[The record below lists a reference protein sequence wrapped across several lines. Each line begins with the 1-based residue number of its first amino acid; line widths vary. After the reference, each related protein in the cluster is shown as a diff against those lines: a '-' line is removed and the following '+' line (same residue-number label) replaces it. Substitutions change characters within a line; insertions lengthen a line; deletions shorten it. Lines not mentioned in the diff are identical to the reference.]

1 MAFQHARRPRHCS
14 RFDSGQRPDDGLD
27 LLRRQPAGPQQP
39 RVRPAEIDDGGFKA
53 DGGRSV
59 IEDHRHPVAESLGD
73 MGRRGGAEAPG
84 GIGAG
89 GGDGPAEGLEQAGR
103 HGMARHPDGQGI
115 EPRRGQQRDGAAL
128 PAWQDQGQRPRPEL
142 RRQDP
147 RALIHRHQ
155 GFGGGLVREMDDQR
169 VEARPVLRRED
180 CCHGA
185 VVSGVGAQAVDRLGR
200 KGDELAGGKRCGC
213 RGDVLFRRR
222 QDRSRRLA
230 HFQRPRAMKS
240 GLSKPALP

>member
-1 MAFQHARRPRHCS
+1 MAAASVRSPAGLRLRVFSAPGGTRGPKASSASSAAAETGLQAQRECRRVMAFQHAGRPRRAS
-14 RFDSGQRPDDGLD
+14 RLGTGQRPDDGLD

-39 RVRPAEIDDGGFKA
+39 RVRPAEIDDGEFKA

-59 IEDHRHPVAESLGD
+59 IEDHRHPVAETLGD

-103 HGMARHPDGQGI
+103 HGMARHPDRQSI
-115 EPRRGQQRDGAAL
+115 EPRRGQQRDGTTL
-128 PAWQDQGQRPRPEL
+128 PAWQDQGQRPGPEM
-142 RRQDP
+142 RRHDP

-169 VEARPVLRRED
+169 V
-180 CCHGA
+180 
-185 VVSGVGAQAVDRLGR
+185 
-200 KGDELAGGKRCGC
+200 
-213 RGDVLFRRR
+213 
-222 QDRSRRLA
+222 
-230 HFQRPRAMKS
+230 
-240 GLSKPALP
+240 